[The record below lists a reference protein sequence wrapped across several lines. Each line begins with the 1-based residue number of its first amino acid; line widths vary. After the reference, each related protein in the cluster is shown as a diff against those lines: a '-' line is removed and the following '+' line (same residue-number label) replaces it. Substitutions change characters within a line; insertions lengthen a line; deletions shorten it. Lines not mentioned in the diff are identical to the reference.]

1 MNIYFIILITL
12 LLFSLFLFI
21 IGLKLL
27 INTLNKLSS
36 TKIRQLILKFSKNNV
51 QVLLLG
57 IIITAICQSSNAVTA
72 ITLSFVSAN
81 YLSLRKGLI
90 IIIGSNIGTTITSI
104 FFSLNIQNY
113 SFLFI
118 CLGIIIYILLKN
130 KQIGLFIISLG
141 ILLFGLNHLTYY
153 LESILSLDYIKP
165 FLIKFNNSNIICF
178 FFGNIISFLM
188 QSSSGS
194 IGLIQNLYQNNLIN
208 LSSGVSF
215 VLGANIGTTITGMF
229 VGLFGNK
236 NARIIG
242 IINFFFN
249 FLGSILFLL
258 LIKEYT
264 ELLIFIKNIFNLSN
278 SLTISISHIIY
289 NLITVLIFFIILSL
303 HKNKSFAF

>member
-1 MNIYFIILITL
+1 MNIYFIILMTL
-12 LLFSLFLFI
+12 LLFSLVLFI

-36 TKIRQLILKFSKNNV
+36 TKIKQLILRFSKNNT

-113 SFLFI
+113 SLIFI

-130 KQIGLFIISLG
+130 KQIGLLIISLG
-141 ILLFGLNHLTYY
+141 VLLFGLNHLTYY

-165 FLIKFNNSNIICF
+165 LLIKFNNSNVICF
-178 FFGNIISFLM
+178 LVGNIISFLM

-208 LSSGVSF
+208 LSSGISF
-215 VLGANIGTTITGMF
+215 MLGANIGTTITGVF
-229 VGLFGNK
+229 VGIFGNK

-242 IINFFFN
+242 VINFLFN
-249 FLGSILFLL
+249 LFGSIFFLL

-264 ELLIFIKNIFNLSN
+264 KLLIFIKNLFNLSN
-278 SLTISISHIIY
+278 SLTISISHITY
-289 NLITVLIFFIILSL
+289 NLITVLIFFILLSL
-303 HKNKSFAF
+303 HKNKSFTF

>member
-130 KQIGLFIISLG
+130 KQIGLLIISLG

-178 FFGNIISFLM
+178 FVGNIISFLM

-249 FLGSILFLL
+249 FLGSIFFLL

-264 ELLIFIKNIFNLSN
+264 ELLIFIKNLFNLSN